1 MLYSEN
7 NVCRGIGR
15 DDVVL
20 VTSDSPTI
28 VTNYQLKIQTPPD
41 MLLGITNSLGGRY
54 LHKNKS
60 PNTSYFFDANRYT
73 VEYLPLTDSTVYSS
87 ISGYINPGNKMN
99 QQKYPIFRLKHDF
112 SPTGR

>member
-54 LHKNKS
+54 QHKNNS
-60 PNTSYFFDANRYT
+60 SYNTSYF
-73 VEYLPLTDSTVYSS
+73 LTQIDTQLNIY
-87 ISGYINPGNKMN
+87 
-99 QQKYPIFRLKHDF
+99 H
-112 SPTGR
+112 